1 MRKQQQEMDEA
12 EQDVLKENGITE
24 EFLEE
29 WMAKHQNDPVIK
41 GEFDLLK
48 KIGEMVFNAKEGTI
62 MHIPCEMPEGLTED
76 SYILVY
82 RKQQACIRYQ
92 INKILKETGGA
103 TQDPIKQKE

>member
-1 MRKQQQEMDEA
+1 MDEA

-29 WMAKHQNDPVIK
+29 WMAKHQNDSVIK

-48 KIGEMVFNAKEGTI
+48 KLGDMVFAKEGTI
-62 MHIPCEMPEGLTED
+62 MHIPCTMPEGLNED

-82 RKQQACIRYQ
+82 RKQ
-92 INKILKETGGA
+92 
-103 TQDPIKQKE
+103 

>member
-1 MRKQQQEMDEA
+1 MKKQQQEMDEA

-29 WMAKHQNDPVIK
+29 WMNKHKNDSVIK
-41 GEFDLLK
+41 GEFELLK
-48 KIGEMVFNAKEGTI
+48 KFGDMVFDSKQGTCL
-62 MHIPCEMPEGLTED
+62 HIPCEMPEGLNED

-92 INKILKETGGA
+92 INKILKDTGGA
-103 TQDPIKQKE
+103 TQDPVKQKE

>member
-1 MRKQQQEMDEA
+1 MDEA
-12 EQDVLKENGITE
+12 EQDVLKENKITE

-29 WMAKHQNDPVIK
+29 WMNKFKNDPVIK
-41 GEFDLLK
+41 AEFDLLK
-48 KIGEMVFNAKEGTI
+48 KIGAMVFEAKEGSI
-62 MHIPCEMPEGLTED
+62 MHIPFNQMPEGLTED
-76 SYILVY
+76 TYILVY

>member
-1 MRKQQQEMDEA
+1 MDEA

-29 WMAKHQNDPVIK
+29 WMAKHKNDSVIK

-48 KIGEMVFNAKEGTI
+48 KIGDMVFDVKEGTI
-62 MHIPCEMPEGLTED
+62 MHIPCQMPEGLTED

-82 RKQQACIRYQ
+82 RK
-92 INKILKETGGA
+92 
-103 TQDPIKQKE
+103 